1 MSRWHQGPPPRAWR
15 GLTSLSGWQPSPP
28 TIRGTRCV
36 LQEPTGRLAERPKRP
51 RGAQGCLHGRCTGRG
66 AFAHLFSKAKWLQV
80 LFFFLTIKTAKYVLL
95 VRVWTT
101 VKEDS
106 FPIPPHGQRLPRVLM
121 SLTPLLCVCMRPDKM
136 VTVTSPAVPTPAP
149 LLGNQSSGVDAV
161 APWGGGRTRAFCH
174 PASAT
179 LSLLRCGRLALWPR
193 GAS

>member
-1 MSRWHQGPPPRAWR
+1 MCPSGTHGEAGRKAQEAKGSPGVPARALHWKR
-15 GLTSLSGWQPSPP
+15 GLCPFIFKGKMAP
-28 TIRGTRCV
+28 GT
-36 LQEPTGRLAERPKRP
+36 
-51 RGAQGCLHGRCTGRG
+51 
-66 AFAHLFSKAKWLQV
+66 
-80 LFFFLTIKTAKYVLL
+80 FFFLTIKTAKYVLL

-106 FPIPPHGQRLPRVLM
+106 FPIPPRGQRLPRVLM